1 MQAPV
6 DLFPTV
12 TRQDLVSR
20 RNKEKEELDKQKE
33 LLNKVKH
40 MSITL

>member
-6 DLFPTV
+6 DLFPTI
-12 TRQDLVSR
+12 TRKDLVSK

-33 LLNKVKH
+33 LLNKVNQ
-40 MSITL
+40 